1 MKKQDIIKHYES
13 FSLWLESLKKLEQY
27 SWQQPVSEGKWPVAA
42 VVTHLLFWD
51 RYSLKERFPL
61 FKEGA
66 ELESF
71 PDFQSVNDAA
81 KEYAEKHDQI
91 EIIDELLAVREQ
103 FLKMLGNMTEENLDI
118 LFMIGKHSLTIRDY
132 FIDFIE
138 HDLHHKKQIMEA
150 TGVSN

>member
-1 MKKQDIIKHYES
+1 MRKEEIVKHYES
-13 FSLWLESLKKLEQY
+13 FSLWLESLKKVEQKR
-27 SWQQPVSEGKWPVAA
+27 WQQPVSEGKWPVAA
-42 VVTHLLFWD
+42 VVAHLLFWD

-81 KEYAEKHDQI
+81 KKYAAKHDQI
-91 EIIDELLAVREQ
+91 EIISELLTVREQ
-103 FLKMLGNMTEENLDI
+103 FLKMLHNFTEENMDTS
-118 LFMIGKHSLTIRDY
+118 FMIGKHSLTIRDY
-132 FIDFIE
+132 FVDFVE

-150 TGVSN
+150 TGVDN